1 MLNEILKRLE
11 ENGDELLFLCKF
23 GSHLYG
29 TNTERS
35 DTDYK
40 GVFLPN
46 KEDVLCGVKRNHYGA
61 STGKNK
67 ERNTAEDV
75 DMELFSLQYWFE
87 LLEKGETVATDI
99 LFANSNEKCVV
110 FETDLWRNLTGNNDK
125 LFDSSDAVKSPYVR
139 YARGQAIKYGVKG
152 DRFGVI
158 DKVKQYLDEYFKKF
172 TPFDDIEEK
181 LGDIIINILFY
192 CGNEKYCFLKT
203 SHNNKVLILC
213 GKEHLLSIKITEF
226 YERIHKLWNTYGHR
240 SKTAMEEGGV
250 DFKACSHAIRA
261 IRQMEEIMLTGKV
274 VFPLKYADELL
285 AIKNGELSWEEI
297 QLKLENG
304 LDNIDELAVNHKS
317 LGKFDHKFVKH
328 FILKTY
334 KELDICKEFSKGE
347 C

>member
-1 MLNEILKRLE
+1 MIDKILNILK

-29 TNTERS
+29 TATERS

-46 KEDVLCGVKRNHYGA
+46 KEDILCGVKRNHYGA
-61 STGKNK
+61 STGKDK

-87 LLEKGETVATDI
+87 LVEKGETVATDI
-99 LFANSNEKCVV
+99 LFANSNEDCVIY
-110 FETDLWRNLTGNNDK
+110 ETDLWRNLVGNREK

-158 DKVKQYLDEYFKKF
+158 NKVKEYLDEYFKKF

-181 LGDIIINILFY
+181 LGDIIENIIKN
-192 CGNEKYCFLKT
+192 CGKEKHCFVKT
-203 SHNNKVLILC
+203 SHNNEVLILC

-226 YERIHKLWNTYGHR
+226 YDRIYKLWHTYGHR

-274 VFPLKYADELL
+274 VFPLSCAEELL
-285 AIKNGELSWEEI
+285 AIKNGEIPWEEI
-297 QLKLENG
+297 QLKLEEG
-304 LDNIDELAVNHKS
+304 LDNIDELAKNHES
-317 LGKFDHKFVKH
+317 FGKFDHKFVRF

-334 KELDICKEFSKGE
+334 KEKDALGRIL
-347 C
+347 

>member
-1 MLNEILKRLE
+1 MLNKILDILK

-29 TNTERS
+29 TSTERS

-46 KEDVLCGVKRNHYGA
+46 KEDILCGVKRNHYGS
-61 STGKNK
+61 STGKDK
-67 ERNTAEDV
+67 EKNTSEDI
-75 DMELFSLQYWFE
+75 DMELFSLQYWLE

-99 LFANSNEKCVV
+99 LFANSNKDCVIY
-110 FETDLWRNLTGNNDK
+110 ESCIWKYLMDNRKK

-181 LGDIIINILFY
+181 LGDIIENIINN
-192 CGNEKYCFLKT
+192 CGDEKYCFLKNV
-203 SHNNKVLILC
+203 HDKEHLILC

-226 YERIHKLWNTYGHR
+226 YDRIYKLWNTYGHR
-240 SKTAMEEGGV
+240 SKSAMEEGGV

-274 VFPLKYADELL
+274 AFPLKYADELL
-285 AIKNGELSWEEI
+285 VIKNGELPWEEI

-304 LDNIDELAVNHKS
+304 LDNIDKLAVNHKS
-317 LGKFDHKFVKH
+317 FGKFDHKFVKF

-334 KELDICKEFSKGE
+334 RELDACGRIL
-347 C
+347 